1 MNCTIMPRAVRAARL
16 AEVELLTEG
25 GLPPAQSTPAQPTHP
40 RRWAAEAAGAPPK
53 KRTKPDR
60 LSSRVDLLTTEL
72 AQVKSLPLAL
82 HSGARTEHAA
92 APSPPMAELIPD
104 DDVFSMAA
112 SATQFNEYDRE
123 GPSQASGPGSCT
135 SAHASAQNIS
145 MC

>member
-1 MNCTIMPRAVRAARL
+1 MNCTIMPRAVRA

-72 AQVKSLPLAL
+72 AQMRSLLLAL
-82 HSGARTEHAA
+82 HSRN
-92 APSPPMAELIPD
+92 
-104 DDVFSMAA
+104 
-112 SATQFNEYDRE
+112 SACQ
-123 GPSQASGPGSCT
+123 CVL
-135 SAHASAQNIS
+135 
-145 MC
+145 